1 MAGLISLI
9 SCTRSGCGSR
19 YYLYNKLGSRTFTK
33 GEWLSAGVHIN
44 AAGVSVPFLRELDSD
59 AVVKSSLF
67 VDRKESTLT
76 EAGDFLIPKKEGL
89 LMMFISKVN

>member
-1 MAGLISLI
+1 M
-9 SCTRSGCGSR
+9 
-19 YYLYNKLGSRTFTK
+19 
-33 GEWLSAGVHIN
+33 
-44 AAGVSVPFLRELDSD
+44 PFLRELDSD